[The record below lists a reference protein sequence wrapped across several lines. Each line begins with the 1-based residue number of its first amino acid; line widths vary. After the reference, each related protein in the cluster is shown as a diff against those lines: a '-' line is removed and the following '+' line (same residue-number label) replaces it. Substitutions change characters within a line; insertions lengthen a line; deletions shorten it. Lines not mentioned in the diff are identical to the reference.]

1 MVKYAHLTTGGTRD
15 MGRVIKLP
23 QSSKMGKSTPMRTPN
38 RERRSREYLSPAEE
52 VDGDSISSGAK
63 KEDYE

>member
-1 MVKYAHLTTGGTRD
+1 

-23 QSSKMGKSTPMRTPN
+23 QSSKMGKSTPMRTPT